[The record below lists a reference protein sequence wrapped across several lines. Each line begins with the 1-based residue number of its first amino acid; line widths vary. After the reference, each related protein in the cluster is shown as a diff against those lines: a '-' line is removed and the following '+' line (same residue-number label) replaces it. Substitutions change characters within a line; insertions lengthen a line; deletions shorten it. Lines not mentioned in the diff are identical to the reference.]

1 MTSIDWIILA
11 PLVVIGI
18 VAFILLAFPDGD
30 GWT

>member
-1 MTSIDWIILA
+1 MTSIDWILA

-18 VAFILLAFPDGD
+18 VTFLLLAFPDGD